1 MGNVPGVGTSIG
13 NSLGLC
19 GLALE
24 WPDPLGIRPWS
35 GQFHGKSV
43 RAVAL
48 RCSIPCGVCLGS
60 GLGTA
65 HLSGET
71 GPWSCKFHSE
81 PLGDVPGVGASI
93 GNFLGLWGFRGWP
106 WSGQFHWESP
116 WVVEPWSGQFHGKSV
131 RAVAPGWSIPWGS
144 AWATGLGIANSCTE
158 GGTMEL
164 PCGPPLGNVLGVGT
178 SIGNSLGLWGLA
190 LEWPVPLGIPVGSGA
205 VALAWPI

>member
-35 GQFHGKSV
+35 GQFQRKSV

-48 RCSIPCGVCLGS
+48 RWSIPCGVCLGS

-81 PLGDVPGVGASI
+81 PFGDVPGVGASI

-131 RAVAPGWSIPWGS
+131 RAVAPGWSIPWG
-144 AWATGLGIANSCTE
+144 ACLGNGPWHSQFLH
-158 GGTMEL
+158 GGWDHGVAMWT
-164 PCGPPLGNVLGVGT
+164 PLGQCP
-178 SIGNSLGLWGLA
+178 W
-190 LEWPVPLGIPVGSGA
+190 SGHFH
-205 VALAWPI
+205 W